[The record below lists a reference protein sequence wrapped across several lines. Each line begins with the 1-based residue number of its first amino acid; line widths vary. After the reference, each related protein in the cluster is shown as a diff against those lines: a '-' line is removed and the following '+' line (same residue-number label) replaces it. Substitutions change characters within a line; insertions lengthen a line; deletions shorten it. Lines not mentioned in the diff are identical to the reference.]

1 MNHRVKYLDQSQFV
15 G

>member
-1 MNHRVKYLDQSQFV
+1 MNHRVKIIPT